1 MKNEF
6 DNDAFLCNIQGQL
19 EDVTQILSMSTPI
32 SEIENWD
39 SLTEMLIVSMITD
52 NYGVKIN
59 VLELKKCEKIQDIV
73 ILVKLKL

>member
-6 DNDAFLCNIQGQL
+6 DNDVFLSSIQGQL
-19 EDVTQILSMSTPI
+19 EDVTQILSMNTSI

-39 SLTEMLIVSMITD
+39 SLTEMLIVSMIMD
-52 NYGVKIN
+52 NYGVNMN

-73 ILVKLKL
+73 ILLKLKL